1 MPPFNKPS
9 YRLHGRFTGSI
20 LLLGLASLPGVTHAS
35 ELEPVASLSTETSAA
50 VTDAAM
56 GKAPTA
62 GVKSS
67 SDPARTNQNSD
78 GTTLQPRL
86 SLQSNP
92 EVVTQTAS
100 ATAMVAPANLFFAA
114 APVQPES
121 PELEPAL
128 HPARGEIVP
137 GNLLTFAPDAGMAIQ
152 SSPVLPPPMLSPAEA
167 AVTPGMQ
174 VPWHTAQLPPG
185 TSPATATPPGYGAYY
200 PAVTYPGGTWVMVWM
215 PYGAPG
221 APDAGATSTGA
232 NPGLPQAATGF
243 PTAAPYGA
251 APQGHSVG
259 VIPWGTVPNYGYG
272 VTSPYPPAAPGGYG
286 EVPVYTQTLPGGYG
300 YGAAPVY
307 TQTAPA
313 RAPLGV
319 PTLPNGVTAGTL
331 SPLPA
336 ATWGQPSLP
345 PVTSGTY
352 LPPGNSS
359 GSLPLGQGLVGQST
373 GLEGAPLAPEATIT
387 PPLLPEPNLDI
398 QGLYVIQGDNSS
410 ARARISG
417 DAFLTPNLLVGG
429 ALDLVTGPDLTNRDG
444 VQLTELYLA
453 TSVPG
458 APGLRFRLGQL
469 DLTSYF
475 DRNSFSKDISRDFFN
490 AVFQTNPALIAGAN
504 ATASRP
510 GGLVQWAVTDDI
522 TLNAAVFSSAANI
535 TDFALDGFAGEVA
548 FRTGDVILRGTFL
561 TSRDTEF
568 QNTGGRL
575 DAYGV
580 NAEWFIPQVNLGLF
594 GRYGQ
599 LNNSGSGFSGD
610 SYSFGLNLF
619 DVFMEDDRL
628 GLGYGRNLSTAA
640 VNGRTPDA
648 LELFYDFELMPH
660 LRLGF
665 TFQQRDQFQESFAG
679 FRIRSDFNLL
689 PGRSLE

>member
-9 YRLHGRFTGSI
+9 YSLHGRFTGSI
-20 LLLGLASLPGVTHAS
+20 LLLGLASLPGGARAS
-35 ELEPVASLSTETSAA
+35 ELKPGAALSTETSAA

-56 GKAPTA
+56 EEAPA
-62 GVKSS
+62 AVDRLNSE
-67 SDPARTNQNSD
+67 PARSEQSPE
-78 GTTLQPRL
+78 GTILRPRF
-86 SLQSNP
+86 SLPSNP
-92 EVVTQTAS
+92 EVIAQAALAS
-100 ATAMVAPANLFFAA
+100 EAVAPASSVFAA
-114 APVQPES
+114 ASFQPEI
-121 PELEPAL
+121 PAL
-128 HPARGEIVP
+128 GSALSPATGEIFP
-137 GNLLTFAPDAGMAIQ
+137 GNLLTLTPEAVVPIQGSPFAIT
-152 SSPVLPPPMLSPAEA
+152 PAEA
-167 AVTPGMQ
+167 AIVPGMQ
-174 VPWHTAQLPPG
+174 VPWYTAQLPPG
-185 TSPATATPPGYGAYY
+185 PGPAAAIPPGYGAYY
-200 PAVTYPGGTWVMVWM
+200 PAMPYPGGTWVMVWM

-221 APDAGATSTGA
+221 ALDAGVPPTGI
-232 NPGLPQAATGF
+232 NPGLPQSAAGF
-243 PTAAPYGA
+243 PAPGPYGSL
-251 APQGHSVG
+251 PQGYPVG
-259 VIPWGTVPNYGYG
+259 VVPWGPVPNPYGYG
-272 VTSPYPPAAPGGYG
+272 VAPAYPQVAPGYG
-286 EVPVYTQTLPGGYG
+286 AVPVYTQTLPGGYG
-300 YGAAPVY
+300 AVPVY

-313 RAPLGV
+313 VGALGV
-319 PTLPNGVTAGTL
+319 PALPNGATTGTFP
-331 SPLPA
+331 PLPA

-345 PVTSGTY
+345 PVASGTY
-352 LPPGNSS
+352 LSPENSS
-359 GSLPLGQGLVGQST
+359 GSLPLGQVFVGQSS
-373 GLEGAPLAPEATIT
+373 GLDGSPLAPEAAIA
-387 PPLLPEPNLDI
+387 PPLLPEPNLNI
-398 QGLYVIQGDNSS
+398 QGLYVVQGDNSS

-522 TLNAAVFSSAANI
+522 TLNAAVFSSAVNI
-535 TDFALDGFAGEVA
+535 ADFALDGFAGEVA

-580 NAEWFIPQVNLGLF
+580 NAEWFLPQANLGLF

-648 LELFYDFELMPH
+648 LELFYDFELMPN
-660 LRLGF
+660 LRIGF

>member
-1 MPPFNKPS
+1 M
-9 YRLHGRFTGSI
+9 
-20 LLLGLASLPGVTHAS
+20 
-35 ELEPVASLSTETSAA
+35 
-50 VTDAAM
+50 
-56 GKAPTA
+56 
-62 GVKSS
+62 
-67 SDPARTNQNSD
+67 
-78 GTTLQPRL
+78 
-86 SLQSNP
+86 
-92 EVVTQTAS
+92 
-100 ATAMVAPANLFFAA
+100 
-114 APVQPES
+114 
-121 PELEPAL
+121 
-128 HPARGEIVP
+128 
-137 GNLLTFAPDAGMAIQ
+137 
-152 SSPVLPPPMLSPAEA
+152 
-167 AVTPGMQ
+167 
-174 VPWHTAQLPPG
+174 
-185 TSPATATPPGYGAYY
+185 
-200 PAVTYPGGTWVMVWM
+200 
-215 PYGAPG
+215 
-221 APDAGATSTGA
+221 
-232 NPGLPQAATGF
+232 
-243 PTAAPYGA
+243 
-251 APQGHSVG
+251 G
-259 VIPWGTVPNYGYG
+259 VIPWGAVP
-272 VTSPYPPAAPGGYG
+272 SP
-286 EVPVYTQTLPGGYG
+286 YG
-300 YGAAPVY
+300 YGAAPASPQMAPGSYGAVPVY
-307 TQTAPA
+307 TQIPPGYGYSAAPVYQTAPTPA
-313 RAPLGV
+313 F
-319 PTLPNGVTAGTL
+319 NGSTAGAMP
-331 SPLPA
+331 PLPG
-336 ATWGQPSLP
+336 ATWGQPPLP
-345 PVTSGTY
+345 PVVPGTY
-352 LPPGNSS
+352 LPPENPS
-359 GSLPLGQGLVGQST
+359 GSLPLGQGFVGQSS
-373 GLEGAPLAPEATIT
+373 GLEGTSFAPEAAIA
-387 PPLLPEPNLDI
+387 PPLPEPNLDI
-398 QGLYVIQGDNSS
+398 QGLYVLQGDNSS

-580 NAEWFIPQVNLGLF
+580 NAEWFIPQANLGLF

-610 SYSFGLNLF
+610 SYSFGFNLF
-619 DVFMEDDRL
+619 DIFMEDDRL

-648 LELFYDFELMPH
+648 LELFYDFELMPN

>member
-1 MPPFNKPS
+1 
-9 YRLHGRFTGSI
+9 
-20 LLLGLASLPGVTHAS
+20 
-35 ELEPVASLSTETSAA
+35 
-50 VTDAAM
+50 
-56 GKAPTA
+56 
-62 GVKSS
+62 
-67 SDPARTNQNSD
+67 
-78 GTTLQPRL
+78 
-86 SLQSNP
+86 
-92 EVVTQTAS
+92 
-100 ATAMVAPANLFFAA
+100 
-114 APVQPES
+114 
-121 PELEPAL
+121 
-128 HPARGEIVP
+128 VP
-137 GNLLTFAPDAGMAIQ
+137 
-152 SSPVLPPPMLSPAEA
+152 
-167 AVTPGMQ
+167 
-174 VPWHTAQLPPG
+174 
-185 TSPATATPPGYGAYY
+185 
-200 PAVTYPGGTWVMVWM
+200 
-215 PYGAPG
+215 
-221 APDAGATSTGA
+221 
-232 NPGLPQAATGF
+232 
-243 PTAAPYGA
+243 
-251 APQGHSVG
+251 
-259 VIPWGTVPNYGYG
+259 
-272 VTSPYPPAAPGGYG
+272 
-286 EVPVYTQTLPGGYG
+286 
-300 YGAAPVY
+300 
-307 TQTAPA
+307 
-313 RAPLGV
+313 
-319 PTLPNGVTAGTL
+319 
-331 SPLPA
+331 
-336 ATWGQPSLP
+336 
-345 PVTSGTY
+345 GTY
-352 LPPGNSS
+352 LPPENSS
-359 GSLPLGQGLVGQST
+359 GSLPLGQGFVGQSS
-373 GLEGAPLAPEATIT
+373 GLEGASLAPQAAIA
-387 PPLLPEPNLDI
+387 PPALPDPNLNI
-398 QGLYVIQGDNSS
+398 QGLYVLQGDNSS

-548 FRTGDVILRGTFL
+548 FRTGDLILRGTFV

-580 NAEWFIPQVNLGLF
+580 NAEWFIPQANLGLF

-599 LNNSGSGFSGD
+599 MNNSGSGFSGD
-610 SYSFGLNLF
+610 SFSLGLNLF

-648 LELFYDFELMPH
+648 LELFYDFELMPS

-689 PGRSLE
+689 PSRSLE